1 MDVARKVV
9 ILAREMGV
17 EASLDD
23 MSIDG
28 LIPAGLEAGSV
39 DDFLD
44 RLADHDDEMLETV
57 EEARSSGKV
66 LRFVGVIAP
75 EEGCQVSLRSYDS
88 DHPFAR
94 IRLTDNI
101 VTFSTARYSE
111 NPLVVQG
118 PGAGPEVTAGGV
130 FADLLRLANYLG
142 ATL

>member
-9 ILAREMGV
+9 ILAREMGMDTGL
-17 EASLDD
+17 ED
-23 MSIDG
+23 MEIEG
-28 LIPAGLEAGSV
+28 LIPIGLEEGGV
-39 DDFLD
+39 DEFLV
-44 RLADHDDEMLETV
+44 RLADHDDEMLAV
-57 EEARSSGKV
+57 VDEARSAAKV
-66 LRFVGVIAP
+66 LRFVGVIDP
-75 EEGCQVSLRSYDS
+75 VEGCQVSLRSYDS

-94 IRLTDNI
+94 ISLTDNI
-101 VTFSTARYSE
+101 VTFQTDRYSE

>member
-1 MDVARKVV
+1 MLDV
-9 ILAREMGV
+9 
-17 EASLDD
+17 
-23 MSIDG
+23 
-28 LIPAGLEAGSV
+28 
-39 DDFLD
+39 
-44 RLADHDDEMLETV
+44 V

-66 LRFVGVIAP
+66 LRFVGVIDP
-75 EEGCQVSLRSYDS
+75 VEGCQVSLRSYDS

-94 IRLTDNI
+94 IKLTDNI
-101 VTFSTARYSE
+101 VTYQTARYSE